1 MAEAINEAIRYEL
14 EGITAL
20 ITMNRPKSL
29 NSMSLDLVEGFIAA
43 LKQAESDENV
53 RVIVVTGE
61 GRAFSAGGD
70 LASLDNLHTTEERR
84 QFIAKVGQIVKI
96 IHDMRKPVIAMVNGV
111 AAGAGFNLAIA
122 CDLCYA
128 AEGVKFI
135 QSFVNVGLSPDCG
148 GFYYLAKT
156 VGMAKAKEL
165 MFTAR
170 PVSADEA
177 KALGL
182 VNDVYPVE
190 ELRDRVM
197 KIAAKIGATAPLAIA
212 MTKQAIN
219 DYSASLDETLTFESL
234 ASSSLLGTDDFREGV
249 SAFKEKRAPEFKG
262 C

>member
-1 MAEAINEAIRYEL
+1 MEEAIRYEL
-14 EGITAL
+14 VNAVAV

-43 LKQAESDENV
+43 LKQAEADENV
-53 RVIVVTGE
+53 RVVVVTGE

-84 QFIAKVGQIVKI
+84 QFIVKVGTIVKL

-170 PVSADEA
+170 PVGVGEA
-177 KALGL
+177 KSLGL
-182 VNDVYPVE
+182 VNDVFPAE
-190 ELRDRVM
+190 ELREKVL
-197 KIAAKIGATAPLAIA
+197 KIAEKIGATAPLAIA

-219 DYSASLDETLTFESL
+219 DYSASLEETLTFESL

-249 SAFKEKRAPEFKG
+249 AAFKEKRAPKFSGK
-262 C
+262 